1 MQANER
7 VAIVTKKS
15 KEKDSMVLA
24 RYFMA
29 QKQNKLSGGVYQMSK
44 DNNSDFK
51 KLVEN
56 PAIFETFIEEVKEG
70 YSKKMNLVKA
80 ARIVTPETLSQ
91 KDFVVQIL
99 RALEAN
105 YSDHIVFLD
114 ILKAIVQNNG
124 EKIKQIDTRLKKE
137 NRLQAI
143 GIKSSRMSLKGLM
156 TLKMQ
161 DFEASNYNE

>member
-1 MQANER
+1 
-7 VAIVTKKS
+7 
-15 KEKDSMVLA
+15 
-24 RYFMA
+24 
-29 QKQNKLSGGVYQMSK
+29 MSK
-44 DNNSDFK
+44 GNNSDFK